1 MKTLTA
7 TFSTLSR
14 DLNPHAKGNR
24 WPKITATKEAKEE
37 ARILGEQAWK
47 SLPVSASGG
56 ASCRFAIFNKAK
68 VSITLYADT
77 KLARARRCYVPSD
90 VQNLI
95 AAVKP
100 HIDGLK
106 DAGWV
111 ADDSSH
117 YITGFDPVT
126 ILKGKDAGGRCALV
140 ITFTE
145 VE

>member
-1 MKTLTA
+1 MRTLTA

-24 WPKITATKEAKEE
+24 WPKITATKDAKDEAKLE
-37 ARILGEQAWK
+37 GERAGREKFGFYRQ
-47 SLPVSASGG
+47 SL
-56 ASCRFAIFNKAK
+56 FKKAK

-77 KLARARRCYVPSD
+77 KLARARKCYVPSD

-126 ILKGKDAGGRCALV
+126 ILKGKDAGGKCALV